1 MTTMTRDIK
10 NQYNPVEVS
19 PPGETLLETIEALGI
34 SQAELAERT
43 GRPKKTINE
52 IINGKAAITPETA
65 LQLERVTRVPAN
77 FWNNRER
84 LYREALA
91 RKEEEERLTN
101 HCQWLTEVPVREMIK
116 SGWMRGYKDK
126 VQQLQELLNYFGV
139 ASPEIWRSYYTN
151 ELQVEFRQSKAF
163 ESHFGAVTAW
173 LRQGEI
179 LSQNVRCAP
188 YNKEAFQAK
197 LKHIRTLT
205 KEQPESFSETITN
218 ECAQAGVAVVF
229 LPEIKGARIC
239 GATRWILPT
248 KALMQLSIRYK
259 TNDHLWHTF
268 FHEAGHILLHGK
280 TESFIECNEQNDK
293 EKEADEFAVNFLIPR
308 TAMRKFVEKTD
319 FTIPSIV
326 AFAREQGI
334 SPAIVVGQ
342 LQHRKLVPFNQCNKL
357 KSHLTWKPKD

>member
-1 MTTMTRDIK
+1 MTRETR
-10 NQYNPVEVS
+10 NQYNPVDVS

-91 RKEEEERLTN
+91 RKEEVERLKN
-101 HCQWLTEVPVREMIK
+101 QSEWLSEVPVREMVK
-116 SGWMRGYKDK
+116 SGWIQGCKDK
-126 VQQLQELLNYFGV
+126 VQQVQELLSYFGV
-139 ASPEIWRSYYTN
+139 ASPEIWRTYYTN
-151 ELQVEFRQSKAF
+151 ELKVEFRQSKAF
-163 ESHFGAVTAW
+163 DSHFGAVTAW

-179 LSQNVRCAP
+179 LSRNVRCAP
-188 YNKEAFQAK
+188 YNKETFQSK
-197 LKHIRTLT
+197 LKYIRTLT
-205 KEQPESFSETITN
+205 KEQPESFSEIIIK
-218 ECAQAGVAVVF
+218 ECAGAGVAVVF

-239 GATRWILPT
+239 GATRWIKPD

-308 TAMRKFVEKTD
+308 SAMRKFIEKGD
-319 FTIPSIV
+319 FSIPSIV
-326 AFAREQGI
+326 EFSREQEI

-342 LQHRKLVPFNQCNKL
+342 LQHRKLVLYNQCNKL
-357 KSHLTWKPKD
+357 KSHLTWKAEI

>member
-1 MTTMTRDIK
+1 MVRKIK
-10 NQYNPVEVS
+10 NEYTPAEVS

-65 LQLERVTRVPAN
+65 LQLEHVTRVPAN

-91 RKEEEERLTN
+91 RKEEEERLKN
-101 HCQWLTEVPVREMIK
+101 QAEWLKEVPVGEMVKFGWIK
-116 SGWMRGYKDK
+116 GYKDK
-126 VQQLQELLNYFGV
+126 VQQVQELLSYFGV
-139 ASPEIWRSYYTN
+139 ASAEIWRKYYTN

-163 ESHFGAVTAW
+163 DSHFGAVTAW

-179 LSQNVRCAP
+179 LSQGIYCAP
-188 YNKEAFQAK
+188 YERETFQGK
-197 LKHIRTLT
+197 LKYIRTLT
-205 KEQPESFSETITN
+205 KEQPESFSEKIIK
-218 ECAQAGVAVVF
+218 ECAEAGVAVVF

-239 GATRWILPT
+239 GATRWVTPN

-280 TESFIECNEQNDK
+280 TESFIECNEKSDK

-308 TAMRKFVEKTD
+308 TAMRKFVEKRD

-326 AFAREQGI
+326 AFAREQEI

-342 LQHRKLVPFNQCNKL
+342 LQHRKLVPYNQCNKL
-357 KSHLTWKPKD
+357 KVPLTWTTKD

>member
-1 MTTMTRDIK
+1 MITMIREIK
-10 NQYNPVEVS
+10 NEYNPVEVS
-19 PPGETLLETIEALGI
+19 PPGETLLETIEMLGI

-65 LQLERVTRVPAN
+65 LQLEHVTRVPAK

-91 RKEEEERLTN
+91 RKEEEERLTR
-101 HCQWLTEVPVREMIK
+101 HCDWLSEIPVKEMIK
-116 SGWMRGYKDK
+116 SGWIQGFKDK
-126 VQQLQELLNYFGV
+126 VQQSQELLNYFGV

-151 ELQVEFRQSKAF
+151 ELQVEFRQSNAF

-173 LRQGEI
+173 LRRGEI
-179 LSQNVRCAP
+179 LSQNIRCAP
-188 YNKEAFQAK
+188 YNREVFQTK
-197 LKHIRTLT
+197 LKYIRTLT
-205 KEQPESFSETITN
+205 KEQPESFTEKIIK
-218 ECAQAGVAVVF
+218 ECSLAGVAVVF

-239 GATRWILPT
+239 GATRWLLPN

-280 TESFIECNEQNDK
+280 TQSFIECKDENDK
-293 EKEADEFAVNFLIPR
+293 EKEANDFAVNFLIPR
-308 TAMRKFVEKTD
+308 TAMRKFIEKGD
-319 FTIPSIV
+319 FSIPSIV
-326 AFAREQGI
+326 EFSREQEI

-342 LQHRKLVPFNQCNKL
+342 LQHRKLVPYNQCNKL
-357 KSHLTWKPKD
+357 KTHLVWKD